1 MKKLFLVLAIT
12 MLSIS
17 YVSAH
22 QKQYGNGKVTA
33 NYSGSTTEIIDN
45 ENHVCIVIRVEEKT
59 DRDGSTIYDVIC
71 GPNKFA
77 HGLSKTVLKKVIEQ
91 GIESA
96 AQSAAQYV
104 GADVGEVVSPFISYI
119 AGEIYDM
126 VCGY

>member
-1 MKKLFLVLAIT
+1 MKKLFLVLVIT

-45 ENHVCIVIRVEEKT
+45 ENHVCIIVRVEEKT
-59 DRDGSTIYDVIC
+59 DKDGSIIYDVVC

-91 GIESA
+91 NIESA
-96 AQSAAQYV
+96 AQDV
-104 GADVGEVVSPFISYI
+104 GALISPYISYI